1 MSTVARI
8 INEKGRDVVTAA
20 PDTSLA
26 EVAAVLS
33 ERRIGAVLV
42 VEGSAIRGIISE
54 RDIVKALARF
64 GSEALRKLAVDCMT
78 ARVVTCRPE
87 DTIHDVMQ
95 KMTSGRFRH
104 LPVVEAG
111 RLAGI
116 VSIGDVVKRRI
127 EEVEL
132 EAEQI
137 REYIATA

>member
-1 MSTVARI
+1 MTVAHI
-8 INEKGRDVVTAA
+8 INEKGRDVITVG
-20 PDTSLA
+20 PEVSLA
-26 EVAAVLS
+26 EIAAILS
-33 ERRIGAVLV
+33 ENRIGAVV
-42 VEGSAIRGIISE
+42 VAAGDEIRGIVSE
-54 RDIVKALARF
+54 RDIIRALAKF
-64 GSEALRKLAVDCMT
+64 GSQALRKLAVDCMT

-104 LPVVEAG
+104 LPVVEHG

-127 EEVEL
+127 EDVER
-132 EAEQI
+132 EADQI

>member
-1 MSTVARI
+1 MTVARI
-8 INEKGRDVVTAA
+8 IDEKGRVVVTAH
-20 PDTSLA
+20 PDASLA
-26 EVAAVLS
+26 EIAAILA
-33 ERRIGAVLV
+33 EKRIGAVV
-42 VEGSAIRGIISE
+42 VCERDAIGGIISE
-54 RDIVKALARF
+54 RDVVRMLAKH
-64 GSEALRKLAVDCMT
+64 GSEALRMPAADCMT

-104 LPVVEAG
+104 LPVVQDG
-111 RLAGI
+111 KLIGI

-127 EEVEL
+127 EEAVR